1 MDNTRTIKRALISVY
16 DKDLILDIAN
26 ELVRV
31 GAEILSTG
39 GTRDYLVSN
48 NIPVTPVEDLTGFPS
63 IFGGRVKTLHPAV
76 MGGILKRRE
85 NETDTQEGEKYN
97 IPNIDLVIVDLYP
110 FEDTVAKGATP
121 EEIIEKIDIGGISL
135 IRAAAKNYNDVV
147 IVPSKDGYADIL
159 NILKEQDG
167 VTTLAQRRHFAATA
181 FLKSSSY
188 DSHIFQYFNIEENI
202 PAFKVNCSE
211 HRSLRYGENPHQQA
225 MFYGNTEALP
235 PPPVPIPRI
244 GCVLS
249 AIGLFVP
256 MYLIQAGGKTVR
268 DGVISMMSN
277 NTIIYGIVILLA
289 DLVVFGSALVG
300 LKKGYV
306 IATFISAGLSFY
318 SCWNMMISKEAS
330 VAILN
335 ISTGLISGSDYKIA
349 DGPAMVLMILGS
361 VVMLITMIWCGFAE
375 D

>member
-97 IPNIDLVIVDLYP
+97 IPNIDLVIIDLYP

-147 IVPSKDGYADIL
+147 IVPSKEGYADIL

-235 PPPVPIPRI
+235 EQLH
-244 GCVLS
+244 GKELS
-249 AIGLFVP
+249 
-256 MYLIQAGGKTVR
+256 Y
-268 DGVISMMSN
+268 N
-277 NTIIYGIVILLA
+277 
-289 DLVVFGSALVG
+289 
-300 LKKGYV
+300 
-306 IATFISAGLSFY
+306 
-318 SCWNMMISKEAS
+318 
-330 VAILN
+330 
-335 ISTGLISGSDYKIA
+335 
-349 DGPAMVLMILGS
+349 
-361 VVMLITMIWCGFAE
+361 
-375 D
+375 

>member
-1 MDNTRTIKRALISVY
+1 MVISISRNFY
-16 DKDLILDIAN
+16 RI
-26 ELVRV
+26 
-31 GAEILSTG
+31 
-39 GTRDYLVSN
+39 
-48 NIPVTPVEDLTGFPS
+48 
-63 IFGGRVKTLHPAV
+63 
-76 MGGILKRRE
+76 RE
-85 NETDTQEGEKYN
+85 
-97 IPNIDLVIVDLYP
+97 V
-110 FEDTVAKGATP
+110 FM
-121 EEIIEKIDIGGISL
+121 
-135 IRAAAKNYNDVV
+135 
-147 IVPSKDGYADIL
+147 
-159 NILKEQDG
+159 
-167 VTTLAQRRHFAATA
+167 
-181 FLKSSSY
+181 
-188 DSHIFQYFNIEENI
+188 
-202 PAFKVNCSE
+202 
-211 HRSLRYGENPHQQA
+211 SLRRVLL
-225 MFYGNTEALP
+225 M
-235 PPPVPIPRI
+235 V

-256 MYLIQAGGKTVR
+256 MYLIQVGGKTVR

-277 NTIIYGIVILLA
+277 NTIIDGIVILLA

-335 ISTGLISGSDYKIA
+335 ISAGLISGSDYKIA